1 MIPSFDYKTP
11 KTLQEACDLLQ
22 EAHGK
27 AKIIAG
33 GTDLVIGLRNG
44 DSNPSLLIDITSLK
58 ELRRI
63 EETDE
68 TLSVGAAVT
77 HSEIASSPLVRQY
90 GIVLSKAAS
99 EIGSPQ
105 IRNLGTIGGNI
116 VNGSPAADTLPPL
129 IVLDAIGKV
138 ISRDRERNVP
148 VAQLVK
154 GPYETSLKPSEIL
167 VGVSFKKLS
176 QDIRSGFIRLARRE
190 AMAIA
195 RMSIALL
202 LQVQEGKIQ
211 NIRIAPGAILP
222 TPQGLS
228 DVEEFLKGK
237 SPDEEVLRIASRK
250 VSEAMIRRSGIRPS
264 APYKAPVVEALFLR
278 AMRRALEGQDETGRS

>member
-1 MIPSFDYKTP
+1 MMIPPFDYQTP
-11 KTLQEACDLLQ
+11 KTLQGACHLLW
-22 EAHGK
+22 ETGGK

-58 ELRRI
+58 ELRGI
-63 EETDE
+63 EERDG
-68 TLSVGAAVT
+68 TLFIGAAVT
-77 HSEIASSPLVRQY
+77 HSEIVSSPLVRQY

-105 IRNLGTIGGNI
+105 IRNIGTIGGNI

-129 IVLDAIGKV
+129 IVLDAVGKV
-138 ISRDRERNVP
+138 ISRDGERNVP

-154 GPYETSLKPSEIL
+154 GPYVTDLRPFEIL
-167 VGVSFKKLS
+167 VGIFFKKLT
-176 QDIRSGFIRLARRE
+176 QDRRGCFVRLARRE

-202 LQVQEGKIQ
+202 LQVEGGKILEM
-211 NIRIAPGAILP
+211 RIAPGAILP
-222 TPQGLS
+222 TPQRLS
-228 DVEEFLKGK
+228 EVEECLKGK
-237 SPDEEVLRIASRK
+237 SPDEELLRVASRK
-250 VSEAMIRRSGIRPS
+250 VSEAMIRRSGVRGS
-264 APYKAPVVEALFLR
+264 TSYKAPVVEALFMR
-278 AMRRALEGQDETGRS
+278 AMRKALERWQ